1 MRGNSAEE
9 VAERVLGQTS
19 LCGLQVMIRNML
31 TSNSHY
37 VLKLVVYQ
45 PCGKMI
51 IFMFENRAAFIMHR
65 HYICDQNID
74 LFII

>member
-45 PCGKMI
+45 LCGKMI
-51 IFMFENRAAFIMHR
+51 IFMFEIELHLLCIDT
-65 HYICDQNID
+65 ICDQNID